1 MMMRGAPYLLLASLV
16 VTIATPAVAA
26 TFGEL
31 DAWCAPP
38 DQGGRPELCQGYL
51 TAGLELLASPD
62 KSLNEGVHVCVPK
75 GEDRA
80 KVVSLLR
87 AYARSH
93 PAAHSLDGVDGL
105 GLVLKERY
113 PCR

>member
-1 MMMRGAPYLLLASLV
+1 MMMRGAPYRLLAALV
-16 VTIATPAVAA
+16 VTIATPAAA
-26 TFGEL
+26 ASFGEL

-38 DQGGRPELCQGYL
+38 DQGGKPTLCQGYL
-51 TAGLELLASPD
+51 ASGLELLASPD
-62 KSLNEGVHVCVPK
+62 KSLNDGLRACVPE
-75 GEDRA
+75 EDRG

-93 PAAHSLDGVDGL
+93 PAARSLDGVDGL

>member
-1 MMMRGAPYLLLASLV
+1 MRRAPYLLLALLV
-16 VTIATPAVAA
+16 GTIATPAAA
-26 TFGEL
+26 TSFGEL
-31 DAWCAPP
+31 LAWCGPP
-38 DQGGRPELCQGYL
+38 DRGGRPELCDNYL
-51 TAGLELLASPD
+51 DAGLELLASPD